1 MNNETYL
8 ISNNIPTIKQLQ
20 CFLVVANELNFR
32 KAAERLRM
40 TQPPLTRQIKCL
52 EDVLGQQLF
61 NRNTHDVSLT
71 EVGITLLMKAQQIV
85 EGVHDLK
92 RQISKN
98 ENILRIGL
106 THTLNFDSIESVSK
120 QLNQIGVEDDVNTP
134 YLTSIQLLQCLEK
147 SALDLVLTGE
157 KAGNQSDTIRYNWIY
172 REPLVLALPSK
183 HPASIK
189 DKVSLNDVID
199 LPLFWFSRS
208 SNPAFYDKC
217 EKVFSKLNAPIR
229 RIREPDDSLAMLSHI
244 ARGKGFALMPQSK
257 STFHQQGLC
266 YRELIDSE
274 AKYISIDVYAAI
286 RSDESREF
294 VLNAQRLLGSAI
306 TNPHCDSVVA

>member
-1 MNNETYL
+1 MNHETYL
-8 ISNNIPTIKQLQ
+8 ISNNVPTIKQLQ
-20 CFLVVANELNFR
+20 CFLAVANELNFR

-52 EDVLGQQLF
+52 EDVLGQELF

-71 EVGITLLMKAQQIV
+71 EAGRILLMKAQQIV
-85 EGVHDLK
+85 EDVHDLK
-92 RQISKN
+92 KQISGN

-106 THTLNFDSIESVSK
+106 THTLNFESIESVSK
-120 QLNQIGVEDDVNTP
+120 QLDQIGVEDDVNTP
-134 YLTSIQLLQCLEK
+134 YLTSVQLLQCLEK
-147 SALDLVLTGE
+147 STLDLVLTGE
-157 KAGNQSDTIRYNWIY
+157 KAGNQGNNIRYNWVY
-172 REPLVLALPSK
+172 REPLLLALPSK

-208 SNPAFYDKC
+208 ANPSFYDKC
-217 EKVFSKLNAPIR
+217 EKVFSKLNAPIK

-244 ARGKGFALMPQSK
+244 ARGKGFALMPRSK

-266 YRELIDSE
+266 YRELVDSE
-274 AKYISIDVYAAI
+274 AKYICIDVYAAT

-294 VLNAQRLLGSAI
+294 VLNAQRLLGSATSI
-306 TNPHCDSVVA
+306 PHCDK